1 MAGEVRPIAM
11 GVGKIKFGAV
21 GDGVPGTD
29 LKEFPL
35 PTKGSVVFN
44 FADPKEVKVETEGS
58 DEPLYVEFVK
68 DTTDYIELSIP
79 TPSNEVLKELAGGE
93 IDTADGKNIWKK
105 PINVP
110 SISKTFQCETLPKN
124 GKKVV
129 YTVVNGKIT
138 SKISQ
143 APGSEQAELLLVQ
156 IGRASCRQAAITA
169 SGEKKAAF
177 MLEVISV
184 SESGEAPA
192 NPANPEG
199 EEVVE

>member
-79 TPSNEVLKELAGGE
+79 TPSNEVLKE
-93 IDTADGKNIWKK
+93 
-105 PINVP
+105 
-110 SISKTFQCETLPKN
+110 SS
-124 GKKVV
+124 
-129 YTVVNGKIT
+129 
-138 SKISQ
+138 
-143 APGSEQAELLLVQ
+143 
-156 IGRASCRQAAITA
+156 
-169 SGEKKAAF
+169 
-177 MLEVISV
+177 M
-184 SESGEAPA
+184 
-192 NPANPEG
+192 
-199 EEVVE
+199 